1 MSSPRAEH
9 SASCRSPG
17 RAERNAS
24 VARRAQKSS
33 SLRPTPPVSAWPSQT
48 ASPRP
53 ATSPSVW
60 KRGWRSSSSP
70 APASQ
75 PRRSPC
81 AGIYMA
87 SATTSSRSWPRKPRK
102 VARCRRRCTE
112 TSSSGCTR
120 RSTPPTKKRSELQVE
135 LLTARE
141 RREIDDALESHLAQ
155 LTGNP
160 PARVLDE
167 LHAVQ
172 AIPRAAA
179 DVPADQQEAA
189 RLVASLPGLQHRREN
204 HAARGRLLRQSEL
217 ACEQRVAVLKDH
229 RACGKGAAEVLDVDL
244 DGLTNRGRRREGQ
257 MGEGAD
263 AVIPSLAR
271 FRLRAASGEVGASG
285 EDRRPQR
292 QDRRRDSQH
301 HQHLLRAH
309 RLLIVTSLHRRTG
322 APDALVIAPES
333 GQGDGA

>member
-1 MSSPRAEH
+1 MSSPRAER
-9 SASCRSPG
+9 SRSCRSHG
-17 RAERNAS
+17 RAGPSACM
-24 VARRAQKSS
+24 ARRARKSS
-33 SLRPTPPVSAWPSQT
+33 SRRHTRLASAWPSPT

-53 ATSPSVW
+53 ATRPSVW
-60 KRGWRSSSSP
+60 KRQWRSSSSP
-70 APASQ
+70 APGSQ

-81 AGIYMA
+81 EVIFTA

-160 PARVLDE
+160 PARVLDD
-167 LHAVQ
+167 LHAIQ

-179 DVPADQQEAA
+179 DVAADKQEAA
-189 RLVASLPGLQHRREN
+189 RLVASLPGLQHRRKN

-217 ACEQRVAVLKDH
+217 ACEQRVAVLKD
-229 RACGKGAAEVLDVDL
+229 
-244 DGLTNRGRRREGQ
+244 Q
-257 MGEGAD
+257 
-263 AVIPSLAR
+263 
-271 FRLRAASGEVGASG
+271 
-285 EDRRPQR
+285 
-292 QDRRRDSQH
+292 
-301 HQHLLRAH
+301 
-309 RLLIVTSLHRRTG
+309 
-322 APDALVIAPES
+322 
-333 GQGDGA
+333 